1 MTYTLCHTFSAV
13 LAVEEDHQQH
23 GDISFH
29 GAYEQDEFD
38 LNSQIFDQQQEIP
51 IYKLRGTWAVGKP
64 NKSSPMMNYTVRY
77 LLRDWRRTKPTHI
90 LRI

>member
-23 GDISFH
+23 VDISFH

-38 LNSQIFDQQQEIP
+38 LNSQIFYQQQEMEQMI
-51 IYKLRGTWAVGKP
+51 G
-64 NKSSPMMNYTVRY
+64 MNQISRPFSLYIVFISIIEY
-77 LLRDWRRTKPTHI
+77 SKH
-90 LRI
+90 

>member
-1 MTYTLCHTFSAV
+1 MTCTLCHTFSAV

-38 LNSQIFDQQQEIP
+38 LNSQIFDQQQEMEQMISKNQISRP
-51 IYKLRGTWAVGKP
+51 FSLYIVFISIIEYSKHW
-64 NKSSPMMNYTVRY
+64 YT
-77 LLRDWRRTKPTHI
+77 
-90 LRI
+90 